1 MLALQ
6 VGAYRMSV
14 KSVTRHRKFSIK
26 KSYGT
31 LVVFA
36 YFSSIQEICP
46 QLLKKISS
54 ESEPGA
60 RTSLFLK
67 MDTFLRIGVCYF
79 TEQL

>member
-1 MLALQ
+1 
-6 VGAYRMSV
+6 MSV
-14 KSVTRHRKFSIK
+14 RSVTRRAIFSIT

-31 LVVFA
+31 FSISA

-67 MDTFLRIGVCYF
+67 IDTFLRIGVCYF
-79 TEQL
+79 TDQL